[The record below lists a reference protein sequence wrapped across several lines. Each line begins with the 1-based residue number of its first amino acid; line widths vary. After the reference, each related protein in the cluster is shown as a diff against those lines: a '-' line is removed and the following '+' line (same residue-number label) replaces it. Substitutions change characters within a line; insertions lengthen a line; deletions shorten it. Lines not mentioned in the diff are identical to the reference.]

1 MIKMN
6 MKSYLKE
13 KRIAFMIF
21 VLGIIMSF
29 MMPTWQ
35 TPDEYTHLWMI
46 GDSWGIPGFAD
57 KIEDSIG
64 MDRTRI
70 PRNYEE
76 KVDLDEQKDA
86 LTSKNTYTRKE
97 MLPRQIS
104 LFCIK
109 HFPAAIGLFVGIL
122 LGVPAYWSMQ
132 LSEFFCLLFYT
143 LICYK
148 ALKLMPVKKEVLAIV
163 MLFPMSIQQ
172 ATGIGYDSVLI
183 PLCFLF
189 VAYIFYLKYDKDV
202 VGLREVIF
210 AGLLLLI
217 ITYIKMPYVFFGL
230 LVFIIPLKKI
240 YIDCKVMKI
249 DEAFIKRVRIPV
261 VFILGLLVIG
271 FCYIFRNNQWI
282 QIVWGFIVEWKQG
295 LYLLAMTGKMFTKF
309 LMTATIGNFGWLD
322 TPISFG
328 VVLLVFFF
336 LAGISMIDYNHNGRK
351 IKKWDCF
358 VVITTFVALC
368 LFITLGLT
376 NHTIKVI
383 LFGSESSPESYY
395 IREAMYQIP
404 YIGGVQ
410 GRYYLPFVSLV
421 YLILPQKIQISERIV
436 ERAIIIFEIGL
447 YVYVFFVLLQRY
459 WIA

>member
-1 MIKMN
+1 MN
-6 MKSYLKE
+6 VKSYLKE
-13 KRIAFMIF
+13 KKIVFIIF

-46 GDSWGIPGFAD
+46 GDSWGIPEFAD

-70 PRNYEE
+70 LGNYEE

-97 MLPRQIS
+97 MLPHQIS

-132 LSEFFCLLFYT
+132 LAEFFCLLFYT

-148 ALKLMPVKKEVLAIV
+148 ALELMPVKKEILAIV

-217 ITYIKMPYVFFGL
+217 ITYIKIPYVLFGL

-240 YIDCKVMKI
+240 NIDCKVVKI
-249 DEAFIKRVRIPV
+249 DEDFIKRVRIPGV
-261 VFILGLLVIG
+261 IVLGILIIG
-271 FCYIFRNNQWI
+271 FCYIFRKNQWI

-295 LYLLAMTGKMFTKF
+295 LYLLVMTGKTFTTF
-309 LMTATIGNFGWLD
+309 LMTSTIGNFGWLD
-322 TPISFG
+322 TPISFF

-336 LAGISMIDYNHNGRK
+336 LAGISMIDYNQNERK
-351 IKKWDCF
+351 VKKWDFF

-368 LFITLGLT
+368 LFVTLGLT

-421 YLILPQKIQISERIV
+421 YLILPQKIRISEKIV

-447 YVYVFFVLLQRY
+447 YVYVFWVLLQRY

>member
-1 MIKMN
+1 

-202 VGLREVIF
+202 VGLI
-210 AGLLLLI
+210 
-217 ITYIKMPYVFFGL
+217 
-230 LVFIIPLKKI
+230 
-240 YIDCKVMKI
+240 
-249 DEAFIKRVRIPV
+249 
-261 VFILGLLVIG
+261 
-271 FCYIFRNNQWI
+271 
-282 QIVWGFIVEWKQG
+282 
-295 LYLLAMTGKMFTKF
+295 
-309 LMTATIGNFGWLD
+309 
-322 TPISFG
+322 
-328 VVLLVFFF
+328 
-336 LAGISMIDYNHNGRK
+336 
-351 IKKWDCF
+351 
-358 VVITTFVALC
+358 
-368 LFITLGLT
+368 
-376 NHTIKVI
+376 
-383 LFGSESSPESYY
+383 
-395 IREAMYQIP
+395 
-404 YIGGVQ
+404 
-410 GRYYLPFVSLV
+410 
-421 YLILPQKIQISERIV
+421 
-436 ERAIIIFEIGL
+436 
-447 YVYVFFVLLQRY
+447 
-459 WIA
+459 